1 MQSYKQYLQIEDS
14 NSNAFERAYRETFLF
29 QLINDVTKQIPDNA
43 RGESDFQVKPL
54 PLDAKR
60 RLRNQIY
67 KQALIDAETEGKTVS
82 DPDILVGAFAKTK
95 IGKEYAQYIS
105 ENWLTATGA
114 QRQKYDTII
123 KAWTLDQTVGEGDAF
138 VTTISPYD
146 PMFSTADIFD
156 EHDQV
161 LYFNH
166 PAGAGDLID
175 RAFVGK
181 GREVL
186 ATQIGDDHMLA
197 SEVAMESELTASG
210 YKILEHYIKDS
221 KTRRSIKDVLLKQYH
236 DAGDKPLSAKEI
248 NYMKQALEYLS
259 GKGFDFNLRVDRGG
273 KVCAYLTGSNI
284 EIRLLDRDEPWH
296 QGRIYDNGRVVYY
309 GSNNANK
316 GDDLSSDIANSITTA
331 DRMRLLAYY
340 VGGDDVRVYV
350 DKYAAEQKNFNGSA
364 PYIGQLTARNPEVG
378 GSVSRSVAVPRKSRE
393 SNVSIMAAIKPC
405 VSLTKPWTRK
415 DGSVVGTGVDDPD
428 PKKRTRVT
436 IPYTMLQQEYPDK
449 TIPEIVAIISRNYGN
464 KYDPTYPSGY
474 LNDEMLNIMVS
485 TSAVSMRENLP
496 EYRFMTKMSFDK
508 CFNATRATKDKVVPN
523 PDMDHMLADNG
534 TYSASFR
541 STFYENGDVC
551 EYGVFSDINGNMYD
565 PNGTVPPKYPEY
577 AADLTVV
584 DGKLSFVEDI
594 PAEHRNLYGALVVRN
609 TLAEWVDDAKQ
620 NFMKQVDVDSIVA
633 AYENN
638 YAADSDYVY
647 PFSDDELVSE
657 YQKLYWS
664 ILTNTYTKP
673 LSGVAVLDDDG
684 NAVLDEDGNYVSV
697 YATDMPF
704 EQKVSY
710 LQGHLHTSVD
720 FELFGDVPMI
730 NVDAATMS
738 KEPVYIS
745 GYENVEEAPH
755 GFNPENMIKYC
766 QAEDISQRRR
776 QDCLLH
782 MLDKLQG
789 YGYSDAECSWV
800 GSDSYTASV
809 LRDNLVEFDATP
821 NGVYPLTLSY
831 RDIFNSPDI
840 YQSPDEA
847 LAHNKMLSLD
857 ARRTLETLKNYPVRA
872 EMMFHTLKELGESGA
887 DPGSINVTIDHNGIM
902 RYEADSFDKKQLE
915 RPGAKG
921 RIKTTGGM
929 QTSHLEGYIGQI
941 FEPDEHGAIHTQYA
955 SNNAKVLVPGYQA
968 MLVPNDPENPIPAR
982 DRLRLTSWQQSM
994 KHAIT
999 REIRRA
1005 MFTVESEYSF
1015 VPHTATLNTVYRHM
1029 YDMTIDAEDYKRM
1042 LAEKDPAQLQTNLN
1056 IIETLA
1062 GRCRFSNELADGAS
1076 TMAQSYLEN
1085 PTMKEA
1091 QRFDYYY
1098 SDLYDNE
1105 NIRVLSD
1112 QFDGIFDRDMT
1123 GTAKTAGAVRY
1134 LVKGA
1139 KVSSVDG
1146 TVTAAGKDA
1155 VCPLMDDELFARRT
1169 LDTWDRRQMA
1179 SSQALTA
1186 LHTPR
1191 HVGAAMLNIKGWNF
1205 DDGFIVTRK
1214 FAEANKIKDM
1224 LRYEEY
1230 AERHNGKQPP
1240 QELVDIESVKSLLVR
1255 TDSLGRE
1262 LTEEEWIKLAYD
1274 EENHVLRKEYVN
1286 DPWNPSACLASLYD
1300 ENGDY
1305 PFEYYPGFGSFEE
1318 QAARAVQRGHD
1329 CEDMLRPLITQDKL
1343 SDMHGNKGV
1352 ISRVIDPE
1360 FTTANLLA
1368 KEIVPGPAVIVVD
1381 EDGTVRT
1388 HDGDVIYGRQPVV
1401 DSNGN
1406 TVRDGNNAI
1415 VYEWVLDARYIAD
1428 PADEN
1433 RVLFNPYRADG
1444 NYSFDLDLKGID
1456 DPEARKEA
1464 FEKQAVY
1471 AIQKAFGMHDMD
1483 DVLQVF
1489 ADNPNLDVAMAPYS
1503 GMGRFNGG
1511 TVMELMSSAD
1521 DLVLNGQTIEGG
1533 MGYLNMIVVDMPADV
1548 KTHWYGPEQVAE
1560 GKGRKSSGQLSWIL
1574 QSKHCHAISELF
1586 YGNNQSAVDKLREY
1600 MIAVGLDFD
1609 NELKPID
1616 GYKPMFGEKRVLT
1629 PMDDI
1634 ESYFKDD
1641 AVPFKTKTT
1650 GGVRSIVGKKGDVLL
1665 DGSVIAAHRADM
1677 IRKLNE
1683 HGGFMELPFQL
1694 DFKTGERAGRFL
1706 GKDGKHSF
1714 LTQRTNRTYTVNTLT
1729 EQADGTYA
1737 SREVARPTF
1746 GLPVL
1751 PPNLRAGQEF
1761 VDGTMRA
1768 HDYTEKYVD
1777 IHAQGLL
1784 YSACEYQLGVETD
1797 AQVREALKRQMAA
1810 CKASA
1815 QAILDTL
1822 TTDIIEKRFDN
1833 KHNIIRDDVMA
1844 TRVNVSGTAVWS
1856 EDPRLD
1862 LDQVAMSSEHAKLL
1876 GIMNDAGELLP
1887 KGDCRVLVWRDPILH
1902 DGGVRFLKVTIDDT
1916 IRGISVNP
1924 LIDKSFD
1931 GDFDGD
1937 SIAVVPLQV
1946 GKKTKDNTKQS
1957 AAQNEAY
1964 NAFSLEAN
1972 LLDMGSVIDKDGPL
1986 KGMHPLYIQDGL
1998 DVKSNLDTKDPN
2010 ISDEERARR
2019 QAINDKFVE
2028 ITIKVNELEAQFKRD
2043 PKSVTAVGAR
2053 GRNYTGESALRI
2065 QRKALLA
2072 ELNDWAHSALDGIA
2086 TDHIVVH
2093 DKETVMQSMQHIAT
2107 NGAKGN
2113 VKKMAD
2119 YANNLGITYEK
2130 DADGNYVA
2138 GSAKWIAGKG
2148 TAEYVD
2154 GKIVGSF
2161 ETSDT
2166 IDFDNVISAHT
2177 ALGVQRLIDNAIQ
2190 ETAAYKADNTSLGGM
2205 QSQKGVAALRNQALT
2220 AVTRLTY
2227 PTTQAIL
2234 QSKHDPADAK
2244 SKDFIVRY
2252 WGADVWNGYKLT
2264 GNFTGEPEFEGD
2276 TRSPEEIIQQSR
2288 HEVILEPV
2296 LDSHGE
2302 PIPKKVHN
2310 DATDEWEPMM
2320 KENPLTGELEPVY
2333 EMTPKKCTREEW
2345 IQQMLGMEMALK
2357 VDINPAFIEELADI
2371 MEYHGAHQVYN
2382 EDGKPMYD
2390 PDSRNKTP
2398 IMTHDST
2405 IAGLGTFAAENGT
2418 LLDKMAYNTGRF
2430 SSLFDEALKPDAEKQ
2445 SIITGSDTY
2454 AKDITAVQKEEYDAS
2469 NKAAQTTHR
2478 AKVDATKKS
2487 RPESSFFLP
2496 FQSREAAAGHSTKKV
2511 KDAEGNVTYE
2521 EVDPTPI
2528 GSKKSQMSEDI
2539 TSGETYMGETL
2550 EQFKLRVGMAEPV
2563 PVQPATK
2570 KAATKAAIAQQTQDV
2585 VDSTVPKASPEAAS
2599 SRKKTK
2605 DSKGTVA
2612 NETLGI
2618 ADLKETDAP
2627 TAARTNPAE

>member
-1 MQSYKQYLQIEDS
+1 MQSYKQYLQIGDS
-14 NSNAFERAYRETFLF
+14 KSNAFERAYRETFLF
-29 QLINDVTKQIPDNA
+29 QLINDVTKQVPDNA

-67 KQALIDAETEGKTVS
+67 KQALRDAEAEGKSVS
-82 DPDILVGAFAKTK
+82 DPDILVNAFAKTK
-95 IGKEYAQYIS
+95 IGQEYAQYIND
-105 ENWLTATGA
+105 NWLSVDGA
-114 QRQKYDTII
+114 QRKKYDAII
-123 KAWTLDQTVGEGDAF
+123 RSWTLNQTLGEGDAF

-146 PMFSTADIFD
+146 PMFANEDIFD
-156 EHDQV
+156 EHDQI

-166 PAGAGDLID
+166 PAGAGEMMSH
-175 RAFVGK
+175 AYVGVS
-181 GREVL
+181 REVA
-186 ATQIGDDHMLA
+186 ATQIGDEHMLA
-197 SEVAMESELTASG
+197 APVAMESELTASG
-210 YKILEHYIKDS
+210 YKILEHYMKDS
-221 KTRRSIKDVLLKQYH
+221 KTKRTIQDVLLKQYH
-236 DAGDKPLSAKEI
+236 EAGDKPLSVKEA

-259 GKGFDFNLRVDRGG
+259 GKGFDFSLRPDRNG
-273 KVCAYLTGSNI
+273 KVCAYITGSDI
-284 EIRLLDRDEPWH
+284 EIRLLDREEPWY
-296 QGRIYDNGRVVYY
+296 QGRIYDNGRRVYY
-309 GSNNANK
+309 GNNNGNDMSPELA
-316 GDDLSSDIANSITTA
+316 DSITTA
-331 DRMRLLAYY
+331 DRMRMLAYY

-350 DKYAAEQKNFNGSA
+350 DKNAAEAKNFNGDV
-364 PYIGQLTARNPEVG
+364 PYIGQLTARNPSVG
-378 GSVSRSVAVPRKSRE
+378 RAISRSVAVPRTSRGAQ
-393 SNVSIMAAIKPC
+393 VSIMAAIKPS
-405 VSLTKPWTRK
+405 VSLSSDWTRK
-415 DGSVVGTGVDDPD
+415 DGSVLPKRSVVTQGMLQREFPDMSMTDILATIRRNYRNGAAID
-428 PKKRTRVT
+428 PKFPAGFV
-436 IPYTMLQQEYPDK
+436 
-449 TIPEIVAIISRNYGN
+449 
-464 KYDPTYPSGY
+464 
-474 LNDEMLNIMVS
+474 NDDMLNIMVA
-485 TSAVSMRENLP
+485 TSAVSMAENLP
-496 EYRFMTKMSFDK
+496 EYRFMTKMNFDR
-508 CFNATRATKDKVVPN
+508 CFNATAEIQKQVVTN
-523 PDMDHMLADNG
+523 PAMDNMLADNG
-534 TYSASFR
+534 MYSAAFR

-551 EYGVFSDINGNMYD
+551 EYGVFSDVNGNMYD
-565 PNGTVPPKYPEY
+565 PEGSVAPKYPEY

-584 DGKLSFVEDI
+584 DGKLAFREDMS
-594 PAEHRNLYGALVVRN
+594 AEHRNLYGALVVRN

-620 NFMKQVDVDSIVA
+620 NFMQQVDLDGLIK
-633 AYENN
+633 AYQED
-638 YAADSDYVY
+638 YAADAEYVF
-647 PFSDDELVSE
+647 PFSDDELVAE
-657 YQKLYWS
+657 HQRLYWS
-664 ILTNTYTKP
+664 VLTNTYNKP
-673 LSGVAVLDDDG
+673 LP
-684 NAVLDEDGNYVSV
+684 NAGIYDEDGNLQRDEDGNLVAV
-697 YATDMPF
+697 YASDLSV
-704 EQKVSY
+704 EDKIDY
-710 LQGHLHTSVD
+710 LQSHLHTSVD
-720 FELFGDVPMI
+720 YELFGEVPSI
-730 NVDAATMS
+730 NVDAATMD

-745 GYENVEEAPH
+745 GYDDNDAPH
-755 GFNPENMIKYC
+755 GFNPENVIKYC

-776 QDCLLH
+776 QDCMIH
-782 MLDKLQG
+782 MLDKLQK
-789 YGYSDAECSWV
+789 YGYSDEQCAWV
-800 GSDSYTASV
+800 GGDSYTAGI
-809 LRDNLVEFDATP
+809 LRDNLVQFDETP
-821 NGVYPLTLSY
+821 SGDYPMTLSY
-831 RDIFNSPDI
+831 RDVFNSPDI

-847 LAHNKMLSLD
+847 LAHNKMLSLE
-857 ARRTLETLKNYPVRA
+857 ARRTLETLKKYPVRA
-872 EMMFHTLKELGESGA
+872 EMMFHTLKELGQSGA
-887 DPGSINVTIDHNGIM
+887 DPASIMVTIDKNGIM
-902 RYEADSFDKKQLE
+902 RYEVDTFDKKQLE
-915 RPGAKG
+915 TKVGNGKMS
-921 RIKTTGGM
+921 KTKDGLK
-929 QTSHLEGYIGQI
+929 TSHLVGYIGQI
-941 FEPDEHGAIHTQYA
+941 FEPDEYGAIHTQYA
-955 SNNAKVLVPGYQA
+955 SNNSKVLVPGYQA
-968 MLVPNDPENPIPAR
+968 MLVPNDPENPTPAR

-999 REIRRA
+999 RELRRSL
-1005 MFTVESEYSF
+1005 FTIESEYSF
-1015 VPHTATLNTVYRHM
+1015 VPHTAALNSVYRHM

-1042 LAEKDPAQLQTNLN
+1042 LAEKDPEQLKTNLN

-1112 QFDGIFDRDMT
+1112 QFDGIFDKDMT

-1146 TVTAAGKDA
+1146 TVAAADKDA
-1155 VCPLMDDELFARRT
+1155 VCPLMDDDLFRLRL

-1191 HVGAAMLNIKGWNF
+1191 HVGAAMLNMKGWNF

-1224 LRYEEY
+1224 RRYEEY
-1230 AERHNGKQPP
+1230 VERHNGKQPP
-1240 QELVDIESVKSLLVR
+1240 EELVDIESVKSLLVR

-1318 QAARAVQRGHD
+1318 QAAKAVQRGHD
-1329 CEDMLRPLITQDKL
+1329 CDNMLRPLIAQDKL
-1343 SDMHGNKGV
+1343 SDIHGNKGV
-1352 ISRVIDPE
+1352 ISRVVDPA

-1368 KEIVPGPAVIVVD
+1368 KGIVAGEHQLTVED
-1381 EDGTVRT
+1381 DGTVIT
-1388 HDGDVIYGRQPVV
+1388 GDGDVLYGKQPVL

-1406 TVRDGNNAI
+1406 VVRGAKNEI
-1415 VYEWVLDARYIAD
+1415 IYEWVLDARFIID
-1428 PADEN
+1428 PNDPESY
-1433 RVLFNPYRADG
+1433 LPNPYRVDG
-1444 NYSFDLDLKGID
+1444 NYTFDLDIKGIT
-1456 DPEARKEA
+1456 DPEERREA

-1471 AIQKAFGMHDMD
+1471 AIQKSFGMQDMD
-1483 DVLQVF
+1483 DVLEVF
-1489 ADNPNLDVAMAPYS
+1489 AENPNLDVVMAPYS

-1511 TVMELMSSAD
+1511 TVMELMSTAD
-1521 DLVLNGQTIEGG
+1521 DLTLGGKTIEGG

-1574 QSKHCHAISELF
+1574 QSKHCNAISELF

-1600 MIAVGLDFD
+1600 MIAIGLDFD
-1609 NELKPID
+1609 HELKPIA
-1616 GYKPMFGEKRVLT
+1616 GYQPMFGEKRVLT
-1629 PMDDI
+1629 PMDDMAD
-1634 ESYFKDD
+1634 YFKDD
-1641 AVPFKTKTT
+1641 AVPFKTSTKN
-1650 GGVRSIVGKKGDVLL
+1650 GVRSIMTKKGEILL
-1665 DGSVIAAHRADM
+1665 DGSVVSAHRADM
-1677 IRKLNE
+1677 IRKLND

-1694 DFKTGERAGRFL
+1694 DFKTNERAGRFL
-1706 GKDGKHSF
+1706 GKDNEGLF
-1714 LTQRTNRTYTVNTLT
+1714 LTQRTNRTYSVKTLIKK
-1729 EQADGTYA
+1729 ADGTFV
-1737 SREVARPTF
+1737 EKEENRPTY

-1768 HDYTEKYVD
+1768 HDYTDKYVD

-1784 YSACEYQLGVETD
+1784 YRACEYQLGIETD
-1797 AQVREALKRQMAA
+1797 EATRAALRKQMDS

-1815 QAILDTL
+1815 QAIFDTL
-1822 TTDIIEKRFDN
+1822 TTDIVEKRFDN

-1862 LDQVAMSSEHAKLL
+1862 IDQVAMSSEHAKLL
-1876 GIMNDAGELLP
+1876 GLMNEAGELLP

-1902 DGGVRFLKVTIDDT
+1902 DGGVRFLRVTIDDT

-1946 GKKTKDNTKQS
+1946 GKKTKDTAKQS
-1957 AAQNEAY
+1957 AAHNEAY

-1972 LLDMGSVIDKDGPL
+1972 LLDMGTVIEKDGPL

-1998 DVKSNLDTKDPN
+1998 DVKSNLDTQDPN

-2028 ITIKVNELEAQFKRD
+2028 ITIKVNELEDQFKRD
-2043 PKSVTAVGAR
+2043 PESVTAIGAK
-2053 GRNYTGESALRI
+2053 GQTQTGATALRT

-2072 ELNDWAHSALDGIA
+2072 ELNTWAHEALNGIA

-2093 DKETVMQSMQHIAT
+2093 DKESVMRSMQHIAT

-2119 YANNLGITYEK
+2119 YANNLGIAYDK
-2130 DADGNYVA
+2130 DADGNYIP
-2138 GSAKWIAGKG
+2138 GSAKWIVGKG
-2148 TAEYVD
+2148 TAEYVN
-2154 GKIVGSF
+2154 GKIVGDF

-2177 ALGVQRLIDNAIQ
+2177 ALGVQRMIDNAIQ

-2252 WGADVWNGYKLT
+2252 WGTDVWNGYKLT
-2264 GNFTGEPEFEGD
+2264 GNFTGKPEFEGD

-2296 LDSHGE
+2296 LDSKGN
-2302 PIPKKVHN
+2302 PIPKKVRN
-2310 DATDEWEPMM
+2310 EATDEWEPMM
-2320 KENPLTGELEPVY
+2320 KENPATGKLEPVY
-2333 EMTPKKCTREEW
+2333 EMAPRKCTREEW

-2357 VDINPAFIEELADI
+2357 VEINPEFIAELADI
-2371 MEYHGAHQVYN
+2371 MEYHGSHQVYN

-2390 PDSRNKTP
+2390 PDSRGKTP
-2398 IMTHDST
+2398 ITTQDST
-2405 IAGLGTFAAENGT
+2405 IAGLGTFALENGT

-2430 SSLFDEALKPDAEKQ
+2430 ASLYDEAMKAPADKQ
-2445 SIITGSDTY
+2445 SIITGGDTY
-2454 AKDITAVQKEEYDAS
+2454 AKAIAEVQAEEYDAT
-2469 NKAAQTTHR
+2469 NAAEKKAHNMR
-2478 AKVDATKKS
+2478 VDAVKKE
-2487 RPESSFFLP
+2487 RNESSFFLP
-2496 FQSREAAAGHSTKKV
+2496 HQSREASVGYAIKKV
-2511 KDAEGNVTYE
+2511 KDEEGNVAR
-2521 EVDPTPI
+2521 VSVQPSPI
-2528 GSKKSQMSEDI
+2528 GNKRSQMSADA
-2539 TSGETYMGETL
+2539 TSGETYMGESI
-2550 EQFKLRVGMAEPV
+2550 EQYKLR
-2563 PVQPATK
+2563 TK
-2570 KAATKAAIAQQTQDV
+2570 TLTEAINVSISAKTEAVKVAVEQQTQNV
-2585 VDSTVPKASPEAAS
+2585 VETAIPKASPEAAA
-2599 SRKKTK
+2599 SRKK
-2605 DSKGTVA
+2605 SKGSKGSEA
-2612 NETLGI
+2612 DEELNI
-2618 ADLKETDAP
+2618 KDLKSSDDSLAQK
-2627 TAARTNPAE
+2627 TNPAE